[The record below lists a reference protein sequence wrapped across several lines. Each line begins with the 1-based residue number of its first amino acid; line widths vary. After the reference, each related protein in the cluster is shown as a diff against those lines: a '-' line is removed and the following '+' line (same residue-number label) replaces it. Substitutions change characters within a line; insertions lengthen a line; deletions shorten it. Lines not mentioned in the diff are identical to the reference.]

1 MDIPKEKIL
10 ELRRLTQIGITDC
23 KRALEDAE
31 GDIEEAIKL
40 LKRRG
45 IEVAVKVKEEKTL
58 EGRIESYIHFT
69 GKIGVL
75 LEVNCQ
81 TDFVAKNEEFLK
93 FTKDIAMHIA
103 ATNPAYLKREDVP
116 LKLIEEQVD
125 KEKFYKEK
133 CLLEQPFIR
142 DESIN
147 IGDYLNSLIAKT
159 GENIVIKRF
168 IRYKVG
174 ED

>member
-1 MDIPKEKIL
+1 LDISKEKIL

-23 KRALEDAE
+23 KRALEETGGNID
-31 GDIEEAIKL
+31 EAIKI
-40 LKRRG
+40 LKKKG
-45 IEVAVKVKEEKTL
+45 VEIAEKKKEEITK
-58 EGRIESYIHFT
+58 EGRIESYVHFT

-75 LEVNCQ
+75 LELNCQ

-103 ATNPAYLKREDVP
+103 ATNPIYIRKEDIPKNV
-116 LKLIEEQVD
+116 IEEQQD
-125 KEKFYKEK
+125 LEKFYKEK
-133 CLLEQPFIR
+133 CLLEQSFIK

-147 IGDYLNSLIAKT
+147 IKDYLNSLIAKT
-159 GENIVIKRF
+159 GENIIIKRF

-174 ED
+174 EE

>member
-23 KRALEDAE
+23 KRALEEA
-31 GDIEEAIKL
+31 GGCIEEAIKI
-40 LKRRG
+40 LKKKG
-45 IEVAVKVKEEKTL
+45 IEVAEKKKEEKTL

-81 TDFVAKNEEFLK
+81 TDFVAKNEEFIK
-93 FTKDIAMHIA
+93 VTKDIAMHIA
-103 ATNPAYLKREDVP
+103 ATNPLYLRKEDVP
-116 LKLIEEQVD
+116 KDLIEEQSDV
-125 KEKFYKEK
+125 EKFYKEK
-133 CLLEQPFIR
+133 CLLEQPFIK
-142 DESIN
+142 DESQTIKE
-147 IGDYLNSLIAKT
+147 YLNSLIAKM

-168 IRYKVG
+168 VRYRIG
-174 ED
+174 E